1 MSQSYE
7 PTTVEIATY
16 IERMVA
22 ELSGLARASR
32 LEMLAYLLDIARE
45 EAAARIADGRNAP
58 RR

>member
-1 MSQSYE
+1 MNESYD
-7 PTTVEIATY
+7 PTKAEIATY

-22 ELSGLARASR
+22 ELAGLARASR

-45 EAAARIADGRNAP
+45 EVAARIADGRLAA

>member
-1 MSQSYE
+1 MNESYD
-7 PTTVEIATY
+7 PTKAEIATY

-22 ELSGLARASR
+22 ELAGLARASR

-45 EAAARIADGRNAP
+45 EVAARIADGRRAA

>member
-1 MSQSYE
+1 MSQSHE
-7 PTTVEIATY
+7 PTTAEIGAF

-22 ELSGLARASR
+22 ELAVLARTNR

-45 EAAARIADGRNAP
+45 EASARAVDGRAAV